1 MNPVKPLRQLIAL
14 RQRRQQRFDTDVKTQ
29 ALQVQEAEQQLGLA
43 CAEEAACADREQAL
57 KNKRQVITESGF
69 APLDLVIA
77 ELSVKAAA
85 VSTQAAAA
93 IHVKAQTNVTTQLG
107 LLGDCKAR
115 AKRNLQRIDN
125 LKERV
130 AKALRD
136 RAELEEE
143 FDAEESEET
152 AASRIA
158 GKRAAREGALR
169 A

>member
-1 MNPVKPLRQLIAL
+1 MNTVKPLRQLIAV
-14 RQRRQQRFDTDVKTQ
+14 RQRRQQGFDTEVKTQ
-29 ALQVQEAEQQLGLA
+29 ALQVHEAQQQLGLA
-43 CAEEAACADREQAL
+43 CAEEAACADRERAS
-57 KNKRQVITESGF
+57 KNKRQVITESSF
-69 APLDLVIA
+69 VPLDLVIA
-77 ELSVKAAA
+77 SLNVKTAAA
-85 VSTQAAAA
+85 STQAAAA
-93 IHVKAQTNVTTQLG
+93 IHVKAQTNVTKQLG
-107 LLGDCKAR
+107 LLVDCKAR

>member
-1 MNPVKPLRQLIAL
+1 MNTVKPLRQLIAL

-29 ALQVQEAEQQLGLA
+29 ALQVNEAEQQLGQA
-43 CAEEAACADREQAL
+43 CAAELTCSDREQAS
-57 KNKRQVITESGF
+57 KNKRQAITESSF